1 MSSPSF
7 QSVLTGTKRSK
18 RDLTGQ
24 TETDGLLILMIMDFE
39 TFWELFSPD
48 TCFLNRFEAAR
59 KAWDNTPAD
68 KQQAI
73 IAWLRQH
80 GAYKKRNPYFFILD
94 FRPQSAEPT
103 DMNGRAL
110 KQGVQ
115 YVTAKYNGKWG
126 TYSIKDVEKF
136 GLELP

>member
-1 MSSPSF
+1 
-7 QSVLTGTKRSK
+7 
-18 RDLTGQ
+18 
-24 TETDGLLILMIMDFE
+24 MIMDFE

-48 TCFLNRFEAAR
+48 TCFLNRFEAAK
-59 KAWDNTPAD
+59 KAWDDTPAD

-94 FRPQSAEPT
+94 FRPQNAEPT
-103 DMNGRAL
+103 NMNGRAL

-115 YVTAKYNGKWG
+115 YVTAKYNGTWG
-126 TYSIKDVEKF
+126 TYSMEDVRTF
-136 GLELP
+136 GLETLPSRDHLPTTT